1 MKAINTPNRTNNQMK
16 HMVISLSMLL
26 FLLAANTVFAGNNG
40 DNNNPGNKNK
50 AAGNNSVTMN
60 ELEAS
65 PVLTVENTMVF
76 SFSVPKGQYV
86 RFSLYDVK
94 GNEISVLINDNS
106 HNGEVKA
113 DLSNAFVKNGVFYYC
128 LVAGEYKEVRK
139 LNVYAN

>member
-1 MKAINTPNRTNNQMK
+1 MKAINNSNRTNNKMK
-16 HMVISLSMLL
+16 HMVITLSMLL

-40 DNNNPGNKNK
+40 DNNNR
-50 AAGNNSVTMN
+50 AAGNNSVTMS

-86 RFSLYDVK
+86 RFSLYDLK

-128 LVAGEYKEVRK
+128 LVAGDYKEVRK
-139 LNVYAN
+139 LNVYAY